1 MSSERARHVLPPL
14 SYCRLL
20 TSSKKIFNFK
30 RRTYTHA
37 YSALQLLCFWFWYH
51 RYTVVFSMTEH
62 MENRNVTFKQ
72 CPPPV
77 RKCTVNTTSTDE
89 SDDVCRT
96 DNGTEKVGNWQYS
109 IQPGSTSQR
118 KWARLVMLNG
128 SQALSSCFCC
138 LFVFVFVFCFVYC
151 CSERTWECRPPSQHT
166 LSFKFEVCGIP

>member
-1 MSSERARHVLPPL
+1 MYHRNLVHRVILVACIHDSCPWDVIRVCNHVLPPL

-30 RRTYTHA
+30 RRTYTHL
-37 YSALQLLCFWFWYH
+37 YSALLCLFWSWYH

-77 RKCTVNTTSTDE
+77 RRCTVNTTSTDE
-89 SDDVCRT
+89 SDDICRT
-96 DNGTEKVGNWQYS
+96 DNDTEKVGNWQYS

-128 SQALSSCFCC
+128 HIVALFPGSLLMCCC
-138 LFVFVFVFCFVYC
+138 LFVFVLCFVYC
-151 CSERTWECRPPSQHT
+151 
-166 LSFKFEVCGIP
+166 L